1 MHLPRRLF
9 VILSLPLALAC
20 GKSLGAE
27 AAPAKG
33 LTQQLAVLT
42 GCYVSAQALG
52 LKAQADQYQKL
63 GERSAIE
70 LRHTRGEDLTFDEGV
85 AHFRTSVV
93 DSSPATYRQYLSD
106 RCSGQY

>member
-9 VILSLPLALAC
+9 LMLSLPLALAC
-20 GKSLGAE
+20 GSALGGE
-27 AAPAKG
+27 PAPASG

-63 GERSAIE
+63 GERSARE

-93 DSSPATYRQYLSD
+93 DTSPATYQRYLSD
-106 RCSGQY
+106 RCGGRY